1 MRRST
6 PLFLMSLSFFAL
18 VTAAQDNAPPP
29 NAEEPIDVVG
39 QQATQ
44 LEAELGKYKD
54 SSPEAAA
61 VMLKLVDLYHSN
73 GRVFGLTRVAQRFTA
88 AQTNHA
94 QHAAV
99 MAKLLDGLEALSRNE
114 DLIASCRQFLARYPE
129 SPQCAAI
136 EIRLADTLQQTD
148 DRLAA
153 AKAAHA
159 VWIRQPSTETG
170 RQNAAHA
177 ISIYSSLG
185 SGENITST
193 AKLAEEVLEK
203 LPAGPFSRQAGLRAV
218 SEWARANQWAKSNVA
233 GHKLLKKGV
242 LNQQRETL
250 RELHLSMAT
259 HYANLGQNA
268 NSVESLKQARAI
280 RDDQAVHQ
288 GLIYRM
294 NLATATPQQMEPI
307 VNQYVQKYPGR
318 PDRYVAQNWLA
329 NAYLRSENK
338 IRGLAILAALL
349 PFDAVSEKNAH
360 TYLQNIPSEPAA
372 KLSEAERVLLA
383 AIGKN
388 PQQAYY
394 LRYVLAFEL
403 Y

>member
-114 DLIASCRQFLARYPE
+114 DLIASCRQLLARYPE
-129 SPQCAAI
+129 LPQCAAI

-170 RQNAAHA
+170 RQSAVRA
-177 ISIYSSLG
+177 ISIYSSVG
-185 SGENITST
+185 GGENIASA

-233 GHKLLKKGV
+233 AHKLLKKGV
-242 LNQQRETL
+242 LNQHRETL
-250 RELHLSMAT
+250 RALHLSMAT
-259 HYANLGQNA
+259 RYATLGQNA

-280 RDDQAVHQ
+280 RDGQAVHHQ
-288 GLIYRM
+288 LISRM
-294 NLATATPQQMEPI
+294 NATSSVQQMEPI
-307 VNQYVQKYPGR
+307 VNQYVQKYPAR
-318 PDRYVAQNWLA
+318 PDRYVVQSWLA

-338 IRGLAILAALL
+338 TRGLAILVALL
-349 PFDAVSEKNAH
+349 PFDAVSGGNAH
-360 TYLQNIPSEPAA
+360 TYLQNIPGEPAA
-372 KLSEAERVLLA
+372 KLSEAERVL
-383 AIGKN
+383 
-388 PQQAYY
+388 
-394 LRYVLAFEL
+394 
-403 Y
+403 

>member
-54 SSPEAAA
+54 SSFEAAA

-136 EIRLADTLQQTD
+136 EIRLADT
-148 DRLAA
+148 
-153 AKAAHA
+153 
-159 VWIRQPSTETG
+159 
-170 RQNAAHA
+170 
-177 ISIYSSLG
+177 
-185 SGENITST
+185 
-193 AKLAEEVLEK
+193 
-203 LPAGPFSRQAGLRAV
+203 
-218 SEWARANQWAKSNVA
+218 
-233 GHKLLKKGV
+233 
-242 LNQQRETL
+242 
-250 RELHLSMAT
+250 
-259 HYANLGQNA
+259 
-268 NSVESLKQARAI
+268 
-280 RDDQAVHQ
+280 
-288 GLIYRM
+288 
-294 NLATATPQQMEPI
+294 
-307 VNQYVQKYPGR
+307 
-318 PDRYVAQNWLA
+318 
-329 NAYLRSENK
+329 
-338 IRGLAILAALL
+338 
-349 PFDAVSEKNAH
+349 
-360 TYLQNIPSEPAA
+360 
-372 KLSEAERVLLA
+372 
-383 AIGKN
+383 
-388 PQQAYY
+388 
-394 LRYVLAFEL
+394 
-403 Y
+403 